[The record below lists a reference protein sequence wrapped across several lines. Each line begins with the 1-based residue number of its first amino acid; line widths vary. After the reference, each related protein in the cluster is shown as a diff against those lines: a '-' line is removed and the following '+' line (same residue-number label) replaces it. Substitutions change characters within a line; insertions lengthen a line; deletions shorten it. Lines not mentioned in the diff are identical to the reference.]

1 MIVPVSLSRH
11 GAQRWRRSTN
21 YKFAE
26 KDTLAPL
33 VVAEFSRAAMS
44 FPIAF
49 VRKPETESFSPVAVL
64 GIAQGQN
71 LFVASTGQWIG
82 GYIPAAYRGYPF
94 RLGRNEDGRF
104 LLCFDEASGLL
115 GSEPEGLP
123 SGGKFERFFDDAGQP
138 TTQVQEVMNF
148 LQQVNAN
155 QEATSTVCD
164 LLEVHK
170 LIEPWQ
176 VTVKTEQGQAT
187 LEGLYRVSEKAFTEL
202 KSRSLTALHKENALL
217 LAACQLLS
225 VQHMPMLGRLLD
237 AHAKAK
243 TMGSVQN
250 LPLPAP
256 SGEIDFSFLQD

>member
-11 GAQRWRRSTN
+11 GTQRWRRSSS
-21 YKFAE
+21 YQFAA
-26 KDTLAPL
+26 KDLVAPL

-49 VRKPETESFSPVAVL
+49 VRKPEAESFSPVAVL
-64 GIAQGQN
+64 GVAQGTN
-71 LFVASTGQWIG
+71 LFVAAAGQWIG

-94 RLGRNEDGRF
+94 RLGRNEEGKF

-115 GSEPEGLP
+115 APADETSKVEH
-123 SGGKFERFFDDAGQP
+123 FFDDAGQP
-138 TTQVQEVMNF
+138 SVQIQQVLNF
-148 LQQVNAN
+148 LLQVHGN
-155 QEATSTVCD
+155 QEATTTACD

-170 LIEPWQ
+170 LIEPWP
-176 VTVKTEQGQAT
+176 VTVQSEQGKAS
-187 LEGLYRVSEKAFTEL
+187 LEGLYRISEKAFTSL
-202 KSRSLTALHKENALL
+202 KSRALSALHKENALM
-217 LAACQLLS
+217 LATCQILS
-225 VQHMPMLGRLLD
+225 TQHMPMLGRLVD

-250 LPLPAP
+250 LPPPAP